1 MAFAEIHRCGGD
13 GGFLIFIEV
22 KKRSTV
28 AVLNNEPRNQRKDCT
43 RDGIQRKEV

>member
-1 MAFAEIHRCGGD
+1 MAFAEIHRCGDG
-13 GGFLIFIEV
+13 GGFLIFIEI

-28 AVLNNEPRNQRKDCT
+28 AVLDDEPRNQRKDCT

>member
-22 KKRSTV
+22 IKRSTV
-28 AVLNNEPRNQRKDCT
+28 AVLDNEPRNQRKDCT